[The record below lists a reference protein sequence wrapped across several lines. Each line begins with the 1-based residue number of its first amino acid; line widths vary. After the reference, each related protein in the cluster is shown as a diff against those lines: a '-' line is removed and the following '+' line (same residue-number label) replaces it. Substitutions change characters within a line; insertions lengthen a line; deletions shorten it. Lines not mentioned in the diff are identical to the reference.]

1 MPVDWSLLKMPNVGK
16 SFMDG
21 LDQGQKR
28 RREEDSR
35 NALNALFS
43 GLPPAGQTPGYG
55 DQVERDRNG
64 ANVNMA
70 ALTPEDM
77 RTAIAVQQARRE
89 QDKAGREV
97 DFNRAAVDY
106 STGQNALLSLGGGKA
121 VPPTQGI
128 NALAPAPMKVPGSFA
143 PTLPDQPRQTEPTN
157 PETANPVFA
166 VLGEPRTGA
175 DKAFLKMLQ
184 IDPVK
189 AMKFRSDLRDNFV
202 KMVGHEREMY
212 SEAADRLSFATD
224 ETTYQHVI
232 AEFAPRMA
240 ALGGDLSQMVPPT
253 YPGPEGIREITM
265 RALDGKDRLS
275 AFLAQTR
282 AKTYVDDVEADN
294 ERADRNTDSLI
305 TVRRDRTRIYGDRA
319 TRGPSA
325 PTSGKRAGGS
335 GRSAAP
341 VKVGTPAEAAKLP
354 KGTRYVTPDGKVM
367 VR

>member
-1 MPVDWSLLKMPNVGK
+1 MPVDWSLLKTPDVGK
-16 SFMDG
+16 ALMDG
-21 LDQGQKR
+21 LEQGQKR

-43 GLPPAGQTPGYG
+43 GLSPAGQTPGYG
-55 DQVERDRNG
+55 DQVERDGRG
-64 ANVNMA
+64 ASVNMA

-77 RTAIAVQQARRE
+77 RTAIAVQQSRRE
-89 QDKAGREV
+89 QEKASREG
-97 DFNRAAVDY
+97 DFNRAAFDF
-106 STGQNALLSLGGGKA
+106 SSGSNALLSLGGGKVA
-121 VPPTQGI
+121 PPTPSA

-157 PETANPVFA
+157 PEATNPAFA

-175 DKAFLKMLQ
+175 DKPFLKMLQ
-184 IDPVK
+184 IDPAK

-212 SEAADRLSFATD
+212 SAAADRLSFATD
-224 ETTYQHVI
+224 EVTYQQVI

-253 YPGPEGIREITM
+253 YPGPDGIREITM
-265 RALDGKDRLS
+265 RALEGKDRLS

-282 AKTYVDDVEADN
+282 AKTYADDVDADN

-305 TVRRDRTRIYGDRA
+305 TDRRNRTRIYGDRA
-319 TRGPSA
+319 MRGSSV
-325 PTSGKRAGGS
+325 PTGGKPAGGR